1 MAQTVKGN
9 TVSGHLH
16 TIVSEKGHR
25 EDQNSPTVRNANKK
39 AEKTMKKYYYEYFA
53 VKIDLTGDDE
63 ERFNRIMEQQG
74 IRHKGVLLRRLI
86 LQAVSLIEKDV
97 YREEREEQEWRTS
110 LYGTHLEWG
119 SADEVIMKKTLQ
131 RREHIPIKD
140 R

>member
-1 MAQTVKGN
+1 
-9 TVSGHLH
+9 
-16 TIVSEKGHR
+16 
-25 EDQNSPTVRNANKK
+25 
-39 AEKTMKKYYYEYFA
+39 MKKYRYEYFA

-63 ERFNRIMEQQG
+63 KRFNRIMEQQG
-74 IRHKGVLLRRLI
+74 IRHKGVLLRKLI
-86 LQAVSLIEKDV
+86 LQAVSLIEQDV

>member
-9 TVSGHLH
+9 TVSGYFN

-39 AEKTMKKYYYEYFA
+39 AKKIMKKYYYEYFA

-74 IRHKGVLLRRLI
+74 IRHKGVLLRKLI

-110 LYGTHLEWG
+110 LYGTHIEWG

-131 RREHIPIKD
+131 RREHIPVKD

>member
-1 MAQTVKGN
+1 
-9 TVSGHLH
+9 
-16 TIVSEKGHR
+16 
-25 EDQNSPTVRNANKK
+25 
-39 AEKTMKKYYYEYFA
+39 MKKYYYEYFA

-110 LYGTHLEWG
+110 LYGTYLEWG

>member
-1 MAQTVKGN
+1 MAQTVKGGSA
-9 TVSGHLH
+9 SGHLH
-16 TIVSEKGHR
+16 TIVFEKRHR
-25 EDQNSPTVRNANKK
+25 EDQNSPTIRDADKK
-39 AEKTMKKYYYEYFA
+39 VKKTMKKYYYEYFA

-74 IRHKGVLLRRLI
+74 IRHKGVLLRKLI

-131 RREHIPIKD
+131 RREHIPVKD